1 MSNPFAI
8 AAATRTLRNL
18 LNEIITSD
26 FSMLP
31 NDTRP
36 TTQILVTTRPLDKV
50 RDGSENRNHI
60 NLFLYHTAPSA
71 AWRNQD
77 LPNRTRPGETA
88 LPPLALDLYYLVTTY
103 GQDNNELIS
112 HVLLGMVMSIFH
124 DHMLLSRAEIEIALA
139 ASDLHEQVERV
150 RITPQAISLEDI
162 SKLWSGFQQFD
173 YRLSAAYQVSVVL
186 IDSKRP
192 TRAPLP
198 VLMRGS
204 DDRGAFVLV
213 APAPSLTS
221 IGLPNLKPSAEPGDI
236 LTLKGINLESETAAA
251 RFYHSRLANPIERAL
266 LPGGSA
272 EQIQVKIP
280 DVAEDAQFPSKWV
293 AGFYTLALLM
303 QRPDLPAWTTNELPF
318 ALAPQV
324 TSISP
329 VTAPAGDITLQL
341 TCIPQILAG
350 QRAVLLF
357 GEREVLPAS
366 ITTPSDPTAETTL
379 TFDIAAAEA
388 GEYVVRL
395 RVDGADSIPVDFST
409 IPPQFD
415 SAQMVT
421 ITP

>member
-1 MSNPFAI
+1 M
-8 AAATRTLRNL
+8 
-18 LNEIITSD
+18 
-26 FSMLP
+26 
-31 NDTRP
+31 
-36 TTQILVTTRPLDKV
+36 
-50 RDGSENRNHI
+50 
-60 NLFLYHTAPSA
+60 
-71 AWRNQD
+71 
-77 LPNRTRPGETA
+77 
-88 LPPLALDLYYLVTTY
+88 
-103 GQDNNELIS
+103 
-112 HVLLGMVMSIFH
+112 
-124 DHMLLSRAEIEIALA
+124 
-139 ASDLHEQVERV
+139 
-150 RITPQAISLEDI
+150 
-162 SKLWSGFQQFD
+162 
-173 YRLSAAYQVSVVL
+173 VL